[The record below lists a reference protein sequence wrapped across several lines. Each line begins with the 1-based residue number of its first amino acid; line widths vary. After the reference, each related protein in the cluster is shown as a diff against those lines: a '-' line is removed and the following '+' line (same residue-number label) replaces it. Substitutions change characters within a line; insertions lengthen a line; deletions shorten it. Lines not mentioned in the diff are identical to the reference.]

1 MQNLQLHSLAKILHT
16 IFCDVEHSEDMK
28 DTLGSTSKCV
38 FYLEDNIEDTW
49 EQPSHRHWLQQA
61 FAFNELARPI
71 GVNEAVQNIIGVYR
85 VYMAFMKAD
94 PRLAKYIRILLEKG
108 VVR

>member
-1 MQNLQLHSLAKILHT
+1 MNKDLKSLAEILHT
-16 IFCDVEHSEDMK
+16 IFCDVEHSEDMR
-28 DTLGSTSKCV
+28 DTLDSTSKCV
-38 FYLEDNIEDTW
+38 FYLENTIEDTW

-61 FAFNELARPI
+61 FAFNELAKPI
-71 GVNEAVQNIIGVYR
+71 GVHEAVQNIIGVYR
-85 VYMAFMKAD
+85 VYVSFMKAD